1 MTTPQKQQHDDDSK
15 SWASRSRDGVILV
28 LAASM
33 LIFETVGSLLGRPA
47 DSIIVGAAVALLG
60 LREITR

>member
-1 MTTPQKQQHDDDSK
+1 MTIPKKQQEDQR
-15 SWASRSRDGVILV
+15 SWAARSRDGIVLI

-33 LIFETVGSLLGRPA
+33 LIFETAGSLLGRPA